1 MPFCVMGDLLCPSAL
16 FCHSHGQSC
25 IRSVS
30 CFKQTC
36 AYRRGLFISQRRGT
50 TLQQGVTQW
59 KQGSSPKCCTCS
71 DVQARI
77 RKANLSKDEDEA
89 SDVFSVSHNPA
100 IVITP
105 YANAEE
111 VGNYSQACFT
121 LLGLPDLRFK
131 HNSAR
136 LHRKYKA
143 KPHRQALSKGL
154 CWLWGQG
161 LGRALQETCR
171 LRKLFEPWAVS
182 FWRGRR
188 TRSCASTVCVQTRRR
203 SCSLRERQ
211 LTKSRICQTA
221 LSGGVLRLVTWGIL
235 FFRTVS

>member
-1 MPFCVMGDLLCPSAL
+1 MPFCVMGDLLCPSAF

-25 IRSVS
+25 IGSVS

-71 DVQARI
+71 DVQAQI
-77 RKANLSKDEDEA
+77 QKGNLCKDEDEA

-100 IVITP
+100 IIITP

-121 LLGLPDLRFK
+121 LLVLPDLRFK

-136 LHRKYKA
+136 LHRKYRA

-161 LGRALQETCR
+161 LGRALQGDVPAQKALRAMGCILLEGKAYKKLRFYCVCSNTEKKLHSESET
-171 LRKLFEPWAVS
+171 
-182 FWRGRR
+182 
-188 TRSCASTVCVQTRRR
+188 TH
-203 SCSLRERQ
+203 
-211 LTKSRICQTA
+211 
-221 LSGGVLRLVTWGIL
+221 
-235 FFRTVS
+235 